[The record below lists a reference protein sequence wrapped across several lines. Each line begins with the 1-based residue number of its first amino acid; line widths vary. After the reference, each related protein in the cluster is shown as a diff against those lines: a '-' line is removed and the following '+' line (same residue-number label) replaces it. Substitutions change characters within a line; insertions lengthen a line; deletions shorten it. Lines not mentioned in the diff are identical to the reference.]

1 MISPI
6 KSVRSDKHHDLQAD
20 AHGDEK
26 RVTQKSGQEKQ
37 GLNMTDSYML
47 ILPRA
52 V

>member
-26 RVTQKSGQEKQ
+26 RVTQKSGQ